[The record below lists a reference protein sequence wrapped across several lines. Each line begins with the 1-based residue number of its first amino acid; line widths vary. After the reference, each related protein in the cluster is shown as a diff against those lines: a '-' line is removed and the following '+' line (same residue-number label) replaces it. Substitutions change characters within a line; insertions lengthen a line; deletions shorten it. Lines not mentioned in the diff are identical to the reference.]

1 MSYRIYRFGSTQLVP
16 IYSPSQD
23 IGTGKARLESIDAPR
38 GGAFDTLGME
48 QAYRGGYAVR
58 AAGVI
63 AGSDLLTQY
72 QNLRSYLGKR
82 DKLWRIDD
90 SGNFTWAWARLESVG
105 AKRVAENKS
114 YLEVDCSFYVYS
126 ALWSGTFRG
135 SWRLD
140 AEIMLD
146 NAYYFDSALVTALT
160 NAATT
165 LTINNGGNG
174 VLRAFE
180 FAITAKTSA
189 ITAVRIEK
197 ANETFMTWT
206 GTLAVDTQLVINFG
220 AMSILNSGVNA
231 YNGLVFSSS
240 HKIDDWMRLDPGNN
254 TVTLTRTGGGATSE
268 VALVY
273 NDGWV

>member
-1 MSYRIYRFGSTQLVP
+1 VP

-38 GGAFDTLGME
+38 GGAFDALGME
-48 QAYRGGYAVR
+48 QAYRGGYEIK

-72 QNLRSYLGKR
+72 QSLRSYLGKR
-82 DKLWRIDD
+82 EKLWRIDD
-90 SGNFTWAWARLESVG
+90 SGNLTWAWARLESVG

-126 ALWSGTFRG
+126 ALWSGALHG

-140 AEIMLD
+140 AGNALD
-146 NAYYFDSALVTALT
+146 DGLYFDTDLITALT
-160 NAATT
+160 VATTT

-189 ITAVRIEK
+189 ITAVAIEK
-197 ANETFMTWT
+197 AGETHMTWT
-206 GTLAVDTQLVINFG
+206 GTLAVNTQLVIDFG

-231 YNGLVFSSS
+231 YSGLVFSTS

-273 NDGWV
+273 YDGWV